1 MGRGETRA
9 VRSPAAFRV
18 LMIVLVVA
26 LVVSMVAT
34 SCLGAIAVSL
44 PDAFAILVNRLFG
57 VPLPADGSIT
67 TATQNVIWQLRF
79 PRILL
84 GVAVGAGLALAGVVM
99 QASVQNTLA
108 EPYIL
113 GISSGATFGATFAI
127 MLGAGSIGLAG
138 VSSVPLFSFL
148 GSIVATVGVLLL
160 ASAGGKM
167 TASKLVLSGMIL
179 NALFTALSNFI
190 VTVAADAE
198 GMLDLKFWTMG
209 SLTRAGW
216 DNVGY
221 VLLVVLVAVAF
232 FLTQF
237 RSLNVLLMGDEAATT
252 LGLHTARRRWVY
264 LIVSALLV
272 GCLVAAVGT
281 IGFVGLMIPH
291 IARSLVG
298 SDHRRLIPAAVLI
311 GAIFMLWADA
321 AARTLMPNSEVP
333 IGILTAVIGAPFF
346 VYIMVA
352 RNYSFKG
359 N

>member
-1 MGRGETRA
+1 MLRRPAVFRA
-9 VRSPAAFRV
+9 FIVV
-18 LMIVLVVA
+18 LAVA
-26 LVVSMVAT
+26 LLVSTVAT
-34 SCLGAIAVSL
+34 SCLGAIGVSL
-44 PDAFAILVNRLFG
+44 PDAFAILANHLFG
-57 VPLPADGSIT
+57 APLPSDGHIAAS
-67 TATQNVIWQLRF
+67 TQNVIWRLRF

-84 GVAVGAGLALAGVVM
+84 GAAVGAGLALSGVVM

-113 GISSGATFGATFAI
+113 GISSGASLGATAAI
-127 MLGAGSIGLAG
+127 MLGAGAIGFLG

-148 GSIVATVGVLLL
+148 GSVAATVGVLLL

-190 VTVAADAE
+190 ITVAASAE

-216 DNVGY
+216 DNVWL
-221 VLLVVLVAVAF
+221 VLPVVLIAIAF

-237 RSLNVLLMGDEAATT
+237 RSLNVLMMGDEAATT
-252 LGLHTARRRWVY
+252 LGLNTARRRWAF
-264 LIVSALLV
+264 LMVSAMLV
-272 GCLVAAVGT
+272 GVMVSAVGT

-321 AARTLMPNSEVP
+321 AARLIIPNSEVP

-346 VYIMVA
+346 VYIMVG
-352 RNYSFKG
+352 RNYGFKG

>member
-1 MGRGETRA
+1 MLRRSGPFRA
-9 VRSPAAFRV
+9 F
-18 LMIVLVVA
+18 ICVLVCGLLA
-26 LVVSMVAT
+26 SMVAT
-34 SCLGAIAVSL
+34 SCLGAIDVSL
-44 PDAFAILVNRLFG
+44 PDALAILTNHLFG
-57 VPLPADGSIT
+57 APLPDDGHIGVSTDNI
-67 TATQNVIWQLRF
+67 IWRLRF

-84 GVAVGAGLALAGVVM
+84 GAAVGAGLALAGVVM

-113 GISSGATFGATFAI
+113 GISSGASFGATLAI
-127 MLGAGSIGLAG
+127 MCGAGSTALMDG
-138 VSSVPLFSFL
+138 VGSVSLFSFL
-148 GSIVATVGVLLL
+148 GSIVATVAVLLL

-167 TASKLVLSGMIL
+167 TTSKLVLSGMIL

-190 VTVAADAE
+190 ITVAADAQ

-216 DNVGY
+216 DNVWL
-221 VLLVVLVAVAF
+221 VLSVVLAGTIF

-237 RSLNVLLMGDEAATT
+237 RSLNILLMGDEAATT
-252 LGLHTARRRWVY
+252 LGLNTARRRWVY
-264 LIVSALLV
+264 LVVSALLV
-272 GCLVAAVGT
+272 GCMVSAVGT

-311 GAIFMLWADA
+311 GAVFMLWADA
-321 AARTLMPNSEVP
+321 AARTLIVNSEVP
-333 IGILTAVIGAPFF
+333 IGILTALIGAPFF

>member
-1 MGRGETRA
+1 MLRRSGPFRA
-9 VRSPAAFRV
+9 F
-18 LMIVLVVA
+18 ICVLVCGLLA
-26 LVVSMVAT
+26 SMVAT
-34 SCLGAIAVSL
+34 SCMGAIDVSL
-44 PDAFAILVNRLFG
+44 PDALAILTNHLFG
-57 VPLPADGSIT
+57 TPLPDDGHISVSTDNI
-67 TATQNVIWQLRF
+67 VWRLRF

-84 GVAVGAGLALAGVVM
+84 GAAVGAGLALAGVVM

-113 GISSGATFGATFAI
+113 GISSGASFGATLAI
-127 MLGAGSIGLAG
+127 MCGAGSIALIDG
-138 VSSVPLFSFL
+138 VGSVSLFSFL

-167 TASKLVLSGMIL
+167 TTSKLVLSGMIL

-190 VTVAADAE
+190 ITVAADAQ

-216 DNVGY
+216 DNVWL
-221 VLLVVLVAVAF
+221 VLGVVLAGTLF

-237 RSLNVLLMGDEAATT
+237 RSLNILLMGDEAATT
-252 LGLHTARRRWVY
+252 LGLNTARRRWVY
-264 LIVSALLV
+264 LVVSALLV
-272 GCLVAAVGT
+272 GCMVSAVGT

-311 GAIFMLWADA
+311 GAVFMLWADA
-321 AARTLMPNSEVP
+321 AARTLIVNSEVP
-333 IGILTAVIGAPFF
+333 IGILTALIGAPFF

>member
-1 MGRGETRA
+1 MLKRPG
-9 VRSPAAFRV
+9 AFRAF
-18 LMIVLVVA
+18 VVA
-26 LVVSMVAT
+26 LAALLAVSMVAT
-34 SCLGAIAVSL
+34 SCFGAIDVSL
-44 PDAFAILVNRLFG
+44 PDAFAILMSHLFG
-57 VPLPADGSIT
+57 APLPEDGHITVATDNSI
-67 TATQNVIWQLRF
+67 WRLRF

-84 GVAVGAGLALAGVVM
+84 GAAVGAGLALSGVVM

-113 GISSGATFGATFAI
+113 GISSGASFGATVAI
-127 MLGAGSIGLAG
+127 MFGAGSLALGG
-138 VSSVPLFSFL
+138 VSSVALFSFM
-148 GSIVATVGVLLL
+148 GSILATVGVLML
-160 ASAGGKM
+160 ASAGGRM

-190 VTVAADAE
+190 ITIAADAE

-216 DNVGY
+216 DNVWLVMAV
-221 VLLVVLVAVAF
+221 VLLALVF
-232 FLTQF
+232 FMTQF
-237 RSLNVLLMGDEAATT
+237 RPLNVLLMGDEAATT
-252 LGLHTARRRWVY
+252 LGVDTVRRRWAY

-272 GCLVAAVGT
+272 GVMVSAVGT

-291 IARSLVG
+291 VARSFVG

-321 AARTLMPNSEVP
+321 GARTLIPNSEVP
-333 IGILTAVIGAPFF
+333 IGILTAVVGAPFF
-346 VYIMVA
+346 VYVMVA
-352 RNYSFKG
+352 RNYGFKD

>member
-1 MGRGETRA
+1 MLRRSGPFRA
-9 VRSPAAFRV
+9 F
-18 LMIVLVVA
+18 ICVLVCGLLA
-26 LVVSMVAT
+26 SMVAT
-34 SCLGAIAVSL
+34 SCLGAIDVSL
-44 PDAFAILVNRLFG
+44 PDALAILTNHLFG
-57 VPLPADGSIT
+57 APLPDDGHIGVSTDNI
-67 TATQNVIWQLRF
+67 IWHLRF

-84 GVAVGAGLALAGVVM
+84 GAAVGAGLALAGVVM

-113 GISSGATFGATFAI
+113 GISSGASFGATLAI
-127 MLGAGSIGLAG
+127 MCGAGSIALMDG
-138 VSSVPLFSFL
+138 VGSVSLFSFL
-148 GSIVATVGVLLL
+148 GSIVATVAVLLL

-167 TASKLVLSGMIL
+167 TTSKLVLSGMIL

-190 VTVAADAE
+190 ITVAADAQ

-216 DNVGY
+216 DNVWL
-221 VLLVVLVAVAF
+221 VLGVVLAGTIF

-237 RSLNVLLMGDEAATT
+237 RSLNILLMGDEAATT
-252 LGLHTARRRWVY
+252 LGLNTARRRWVY
-264 LIVSALLV
+264 LVVSALLV
-272 GCLVAAVGT
+272 GCMVSAVGT

-311 GAIFMLWADA
+311 GAVFMLWADA
-321 AARTLMPNSEVP
+321 AARTLIVNSEVP
-333 IGILTAVIGAPFF
+333 IGILTALIGAPFF

>member
-1 MGRGETRA
+1 MLRRSGPFRA
-9 VRSPAAFRV
+9 F
-18 LMIVLVVA
+18 ICVLVCGLLA
-26 LVVSMVAT
+26 SMVAT
-34 SCLGAIAVSL
+34 SCLGAIDVSL
-44 PDAFAILVNRLFG
+44 PDALAILTNHLFG
-57 VPLPADGSIT
+57 APLPDDGHIGVSADNI
-67 TATQNVIWQLRF
+67 IWRLRF

-84 GVAVGAGLALAGVVM
+84 GAAVGAGLALAGVVM

-113 GISSGATFGATFAI
+113 GISSGASFGATLAI
-127 MLGAGSIGLAG
+127 MCGAGSIALMDG
-138 VSSVPLFSFL
+138 VGSVSLFSFL
-148 GSIVATVGVLLL
+148 GSIVAIVGVLLL

-167 TASKLVLSGMIL
+167 TTSKLVLSGMIL

-190 VTVAADAE
+190 ITVAADAQ

-216 DNVGY
+216 DNVWL
-221 VLLVVLVAVAF
+221 VLGVVLASTLF

-237 RSLNVLLMGDEAATT
+237 RSLNILLMGDEAATT
-252 LGLHTARRRWVY
+252 LGLNTARRRWVY
-264 LIVSALLV
+264 LVVSALLV
-272 GCLVAAVGT
+272 GCMVSAVGT

-321 AARTLMPNSEVP
+321 AARTLIVNSEVP
-333 IGILTAVIGAPFF
+333 IGILTALIGAPFF

>member
-1 MGRGETRA
+1 MLRRSGPFRA
-9 VRSPAAFRV
+9 F
-18 LMIVLVVA
+18 ICVLVCGLLA
-26 LVVSMVAT
+26 SMVAT
-34 SCLGAIAVSL
+34 SCLGAIDVSL
-44 PDAFAILVNRLFG
+44 PDALAILTNHLFG
-57 VPLPADGSIT
+57 APLPDDGHIGVSID
-67 TATQNVIWQLRF
+67 NIIWRLRF

-84 GVAVGAGLALAGVVM
+84 GAAVGAGLALAGVVM

-113 GISSGATFGATFAI
+113 GISSGASFGATLAI
-127 MLGAGSIGLAG
+127 MCGAGSIALIDG
-138 VSSVPLFSFL
+138 VGSVSLFSFL
-148 GSIVATVGVLLL
+148 GSIVATVAVLLL

-167 TASKLVLSGMIL
+167 TTSKLVLSGMIL

-190 VTVAADAE
+190 ITVAADAQ

-216 DNVGY
+216 DNVWL
-221 VLLVVLVAVAF
+221 VLGVVLAGTVF

-237 RSLNVLLMGDEAATT
+237 RSLNILLMGDEAATT
-252 LGLHTARRRWVY
+252 LGLNTARRRWVY
-264 LIVSALLV
+264 LVVSALLV
-272 GCLVAAVGT
+272 GCMVSAVGT

-311 GAIFMLWADA
+311 GAVFMLWADA
-321 AARTLMPNSEVP
+321 AARTLIVNSEVP
-333 IGILTAVIGAPFF
+333 IGILTALIGAPFF

>member
-1 MGRGETRA
+1 MLRRSGPFRA
-9 VRSPAAFRV
+9 F
-18 LMIVLVVA
+18 ICVLVCGLLA
-26 LVVSMVAT
+26 SMVAT
-34 SCLGAIAVSL
+34 SCLGAIDVSL
-44 PDAFAILVNRLFG
+44 PDALAILTNHLFG
-57 VPLPADGSIT
+57 APLPDDGHIGVSTDNI
-67 TATQNVIWQLRF
+67 IWRLRF

-84 GVAVGAGLALAGVVM
+84 GAAVGAGLALAGVVM

-113 GISSGATFGATFAI
+113 GISSGASFGATLAI
-127 MLGAGSIGLAG
+127 MCGAGSIALIDG
-138 VSSVPLFSFL
+138 VGSVSLFSFL
-148 GSIVATVGVLLL
+148 GSIVATVAVLLL

-167 TASKLVLSGMIL
+167 TTSKLVLSGMIL

-190 VTVAADAE
+190 ITVAADAQ

-216 DNVGY
+216 DNVWL
-221 VLLVVLVAVAF
+221 VLGVVLAGTVF

-237 RSLNVLLMGDEAATT
+237 RSLNILLMGDEAATT
-252 LGLHTARRRWVY
+252 LGLNTARRRWVY
-264 LIVSALLV
+264 LVVSALLV
-272 GCLVAAVGT
+272 GCMVSAVGT

-298 SDHRRLIPAAVLI
+298 SDHRRLIPAAVFI

-321 AARTLMPNSEVP
+321 AARTLIVNSEVP
-333 IGILTAVIGAPFF
+333 IGILTALIGAPFF

>member
-1 MGRGETRA
+1 MLKRRG
-9 VRSPAAFRV
+9 PFRV
-18 LMIVLVVA
+18 FMAVLVA
-26 LVVSMVAT
+26 GLLVSMVVT
-34 SCLGAIAVSL
+34 SCLGAIDVSF
-44 PDAFAILVNRLFG
+44 PDALAILANHLFG
-57 VPLPADGSIT
+57 TPLPADGHIGV
-67 TATQNVIWQLRF
+67 AVDNVIWRLRF

-84 GVAVGAGLALAGVVM
+84 GAAVGAGLALAGVVM

-113 GISSGATFGATFAI
+113 GISSGASFGATLAI
-127 MLGAGSIGLAG
+127 MCGAGALSLGGLG
-138 VSSVPLFSFL
+138 SSVSLFSFL
-148 GSIVATVGVLLL
+148 GSVVATVGVLLL
-160 ASAGGKM
+160 ASAGGRM
-167 TASKLVLSGMIL
+167 TTSKLVLSGMIL
-179 NALFTALSNFI
+179 NALFTAMSNFI
-190 VTVAADAE
+190 ITVAADAQ

-216 DNVGY
+216 DNVWL
-221 VLLVVLVAVAF
+221 VLGVVAAGTLF

-237 RSLNVLLMGDEAATT
+237 RPLNILLMGDEAATT
-252 LGLHTARRRWVY
+252 LGLNTARRRWVY
-264 LIVSALLV
+264 LVVSALLV
-272 GCLVAAVGT
+272 GCMVSAVGT

-298 SDHRRLIPAAVLI
+298 SDHRRLIPAAVLV

-321 AARTLMPNSEVP
+321 AARTLIANSEVP
-333 IGILTAVIGAPFF
+333 IGILTALIGAPFF

>member
-1 MGRGETRA
+1 
-9 VRSPAAFRV
+9 
-18 LMIVLVVA
+18 
-26 LVVSMVAT
+26 
-34 SCLGAIAVSL
+34 
-44 PDAFAILVNRLFG
+44 
-57 VPLPADGSIT
+57 
-67 TATQNVIWQLRF
+67 
-79 PRILL
+79 
-84 GVAVGAGLALAGVVM
+84 M

-113 GISSGATFGATFAI
+113 GISSGASFGATLAI
-127 MLGAGSIGLAG
+127 MCGAGSIALIDG
-138 VSSVPLFSFL
+138 VGSVSLFSFL
-148 GSIVATVGVLLL
+148 GSIVATVAVLLL

-167 TASKLVLSGMIL
+167 TTSKLVLSGMIL

-190 VTVAADAE
+190 ITVAADAQ

-216 DNVGY
+216 DNVWL
-221 VLLVVLVAVAF
+221 VLGVVLAGTVF

-237 RSLNVLLMGDEAATT
+237 RSLNILLMGDEAATT
-252 LGLHTARRRWVY
+252 LGLNTARRRWVY
-264 LIVSALLV
+264 LVVSALLV
-272 GCLVAAVGT
+272 GCMVSAVGT

-321 AARTLMPNSEVP
+321 AARTLIVNSEVP
-333 IGILTAVIGAPFF
+333 IGILTALIGAPFF

>member
-1 MGRGETRA
+1 MLRRSGPFRA
-9 VRSPAAFRV
+9 F
-18 LMIVLVVA
+18 ICVLVCGLLA
-26 LVVSMVAT
+26 SMVAT
-34 SCLGAIAVSL
+34 SCLGAIDVSL
-44 PDAFAILVNRLFG
+44 PDALAILTNHLFG
-57 VPLPADGSIT
+57 SPLPDDGHIGVSID
-67 TATQNVIWQLRF
+67 NIIWRLRF

-84 GVAVGAGLALAGVVM
+84 GAAVGAGLALAGVVM

-113 GISSGATFGATFAI
+113 GISSGASFGATLAI
-127 MLGAGSIGLAG
+127 MCGAGSIALMDG
-138 VSSVPLFSFL
+138 VGSVSLFSFL
-148 GSIVATVGVLLL
+148 GSIVATVAVLLL

-167 TASKLVLSGMIL
+167 TTSKLVLSGMIL

-190 VTVAADAE
+190 ITVAADAQ

-216 DNVGY
+216 DNVWL
-221 VLLVVLVAVAF
+221 VLGVVLAGTIF

-237 RSLNVLLMGDEAATT
+237 RSLNILLMGDEAATT
-252 LGLHTARRRWVY
+252 LGLNTARRRWVY
-264 LIVSALLV
+264 LVVSALLV
-272 GCLVAAVGT
+272 GCMVSAVGT

-311 GAIFMLWADA
+311 GAVFMLWADA
-321 AARTLMPNSEVP
+321 AARTLIVNSEVP
-333 IGILTAVIGAPFF
+333 IGILTALIGAPFF

>member
-1 MGRGETRA
+1 MLRRSGPFRA
-9 VRSPAAFRV
+9 F
-18 LMIVLVVA
+18 ICVLVYGLLA
-26 LVVSMVAT
+26 SMVAT
-34 SCLGAIAVSL
+34 SCLGAIDVSL
-44 PDAFAILVNRLFG
+44 PDALAILTNHLFG
-57 VPLPADGSIT
+57 APLPDDGHIGVSTDNI
-67 TATQNVIWQLRF
+67 IWHLRF

-84 GVAVGAGLALAGVVM
+84 GAAVGAGLALAGVVM

-113 GISSGATFGATFAI
+113 GISSGASFGATLAI
-127 MLGAGSIGLAG
+127 MCGAGSIALMDG
-138 VSSVPLFSFL
+138 VGSVSLFSFL
-148 GSIVATVGVLLL
+148 GSIVATVAVLLL

-167 TASKLVLSGMIL
+167 TTSKLVLSGMIL

-190 VTVAADAE
+190 ITVAADAQ

-216 DNVGY
+216 DNVWL
-221 VLLVVLVAVAF
+221 VLGVVLAGTVF

-237 RSLNVLLMGDEAATT
+237 RSLNILLMGDEAATT
-252 LGLHTARRRWVY
+252 LGLNTARRRWVY
-264 LIVSALLV
+264 LVVSALLV
-272 GCLVAAVGT
+272 GCMVSAVGT

-311 GAIFMLWADA
+311 GAVFMLWADA
-321 AARTLMPNSEVP
+321 AARTLIVNSEVP
-333 IGILTAVIGAPFF
+333 IGILTALIGAPFF